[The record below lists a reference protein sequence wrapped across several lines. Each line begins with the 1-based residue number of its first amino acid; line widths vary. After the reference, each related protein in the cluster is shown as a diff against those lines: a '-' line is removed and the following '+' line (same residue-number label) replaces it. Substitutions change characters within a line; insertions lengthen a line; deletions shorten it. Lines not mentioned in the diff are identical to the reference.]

1 MKAFVARIGV
11 ACAVLSAL
19 LGCRSP
25 QPPPPEFEAAPKEGV
40 YIIGPAD
47 RLRIDVWQND
57 KLSLADVPVRPDG
70 KITVPLIDDVQAAG
84 LTSDELKVALA
95 EKLAEY
101 VGSPTVT
108 VVVLAPISKRAYVL
122 GEVRNGGPIS
132 LGTDMSV
139 LDAISAAV
147 PPSPRRVRC
156 ACSAASTAGADSYS
170 YDAFVAGEG
179 TGHGCCCIPATRSWF
194 VGVDACLVRRHD
206 RASGPPVGLGC
217 VFHLRNRIGL
227 HWTDNVLPAHR
238 RSL

>member
-19 LGCRSP
+19 LGCQSP

-70 KITVPLIDDVQAAG
+70 KITVPLIDDVHAAG
-84 LTSDELKVALA
+84 LTSDELKVALT
-95 EKLAEY
+95 EKLSEY
-101 VGSPTVT
+101 VQSPTVT

-139 LDAISAAV
+139 LDAISAAGGFTTFAKKSQV
-147 PPSPRRVRC
+147 RVLRRIEGKELDYVFN
-156 ACSAASTAGADSYS
+156 
-170 YDAFVAGEG
+170 YDAFVAGRAPG
-179 TGHGCCCIPATRSWF
+179 T
-194 VGVDACLVRRHD
+194 
-206 RASGPPVGLGC
+206 
-217 VFHLRNRIGL
+217 
-227 HWTDNVLPAHR
+227 NVLLHPGDTV
-238 RSL
+238 LVP